1 MQSLKLTLD
10 KAYYYKLFMLVAF
23 FLFASVMYQ
32 GHIQQ
37 GGIYSILFFVALALC
52 AFQVA
57 TTIYVTFVKRVIQ
70 INISNNEISWNFS
83 DNDKNYKNNKIDL
96 EDIKDIKTEINYL
109 IGNFYSSFQVT
120 FLLKDDSEV
129 VLTDGIIYDFGLKKA
144 EEVCRFLLDNNLGE
158 EQDIK
163 FANLIKELNIDTDKT
178 NQKFTKKQ
186 GDSYYVGILSDNKKE
201 FLSLRI
207 QIETLYDDY
216 KKVEKNA
223 NNEYLVSSDTIKNS
237 HIHLKSNAIGLFV
250 EFKNVKR
257 KEELKTLKEM
267 GKRKKIG
274 F

>member
-10 KAYYYKLFMLVAF
+10 KAYSYKIFMLIAF
-23 FLFASVMYQ
+23 SLFASVMYQ

-37 GGIYSILFFVALALC
+37 GGIYSILFFIALALC

-57 TTIYVTFVKRVIQ
+57 TTIYVTFIKREVEIT
-70 INISNNEISWNFS
+70 ISDKEISWCFF
-83 DNDKNYKNNKIDL
+83 DKNKKHKEVKINI

-109 IGNFYSSFQVT
+109 LGNFYSSFQVT
-120 FLLKDDSEV
+120 FLLKDDSEII
-129 VLTDGIIYDFGLKKA
+129 LTDGVIYDFGLKKA

-163 FANLIKELNIDTDKT
+163 FSNLIKELKIDTNKT
-178 NQKFTKKQ
+178 NQKFTKKD
-186 GDSYYVGILSDNKKE
+186 GNSYYVGILSDNKKE

-223 NNEYLVSSDTIKNS
+223 NNEYRVSSDTIKNS

-250 EFKNVKR
+250 EFKNVQR